1 MYRNSEPYAKN
12 VCKSRFFLSAKF
24 ILDPSELVSE
34 MINFQTL
41 RAIWNKFENK
51 FMYVTIIHHIRYVY
65 LKLTREK
72 NFLFDQK
79 SEQKK

>member
-1 MYRNSEPYAKN
+1 MQISL
-12 VCKSRFFLSAKF
+12 FLSAKF

-51 FMYVTIIHHIRYVY
+51 FMYVTIIHHIPTLR
-65 LKLTREK
+65 
-72 NFLFDQK
+72 LF
-79 SEQKK
+79 ETHAR